1 MEPAPVAPSPAVTRG
16 AGRARGTRPV
26 GNGGARPPLPV
37 TQLDAPSPFAA
48 PSAFGERAPA
58 RSAAPPPSA
67 SSARRPEP
75 VAAGHPNHRHPTP
88 AARRELLAGP
98 SAIAAAR
105 ARNGGSPQRRAAQL
119 SATRGA
125 ASPGRR
131 AAAVQSAFAA
141 NRGSAAE
148 AGALASRYD
157 A

>member
-1 MEPAPVAPSPAVTRG
+1 MEPAAVAPSPAVTRG
-16 AGRARGTRPV
+16 AGRARGARPV
-26 GNGGARPPLPV
+26 GNGARPPLPV
-37 TQLDAPSPFAA
+37 TQLDAPSAFAA
-48 PSAFGERAPA
+48 PSAFSERAPA

-67 SSARRPEP
+67 SSARR
-75 VAAGHPNHRHPTP
+75 HPSPSPRVTQTIVTQHPTP
-88 AARRELLAGP
+88 AASYSPGQ

-131 AAAVQSAFAA
+131 RADVQAALAA